1 MDTFYFERVILTYDK
16 STRSG
21 SVEILR
27 NVKPGYGTIWME
39 DLECVGDEDSVW
51 KCPHTAQH
59 DCDHNED
66 AAVTCYML
74 PSVPSKPIALWLL
87 YFAGDGLG

>member
-1 MDTFYFERVILTYDK
+1 
-16 STRSG
+16 
-21 SVEILR
+21 
-27 NVKPGYGTIWME
+27 ME
-39 DLECVGDEDSVW
+39 DLDCNGDEDSVW

-74 PSVPSKPIALWLL
+74 PSVPSKSNALVFVYTKISRMVIAIIITATITR
-87 YFAGDGLG
+87 YHVM